1 VDTGRRTVGN
11 GLVFPLDNNTILDT
25 NRGWGI
31 MRCFVILLSVFL
43 FGISL
48 SSPGQTAGERDQ
60 LSGTSL
66 RLTIRHDEVDLG
78 VATGFVLQK
87 NQHYYLITN
96 RHVVLGCAEDK
107 DPNDAGGWLC
117 ANNLRILHNR
127 ANRVGE
133 WFPVTEQL
141 YDEHEAKRWL
151 EHPALGSAE
160 HPTPG
165 SSVDLVALPLRNRE
179 GVAFLV
185 LDLELR
191 KTPVHIAPGDT
202 VSIVGFPHG
211 LAQVAGLAIWK
222 TGTIASDPDVNF
234 EGKAK
239 FLLDTTARGGMS
251 GSPVYA
257 RRTIDTEPGGQ
268 LVTYGSPKTRFL
280 GVYSEQSEALEI
292 GVVWKAEMV
301 QSLYDSLP

>member
-1 VDTGRRTVGN
+1 
-11 GLVFPLDNNTILDT
+11 
-25 NRGWGI
+25 
-31 MRCFVILLSVFL
+31 
-43 FGISL
+43 
-48 SSPGQTAGERDQ
+48 
-60 LSGTSL
+60 
-66 RLTIRHDEVDLG
+66 
-78 VATGFVLQK
+78 
-87 NQHYYLITN
+87 
-96 RHVVLGCAEDK
+96 
-107 DPNDAGGWLC
+107 
-117 ANNLRILHNR
+117 
-127 ANRVGE
+127 
-133 WFPVTEQL
+133 
-141 YDEHEAKRWL
+141 
-151 EHPALGSAE
+151 
-160 HPTPG
+160 
-165 SSVDLVALPLRNRE
+165 
-179 GVAFLV
+179 
-185 LDLELR
+185 
-191 KTPVHIAPGDT
+191 VHIAPGDT